1 MHTLDDNL
9 RVRLLHILERSYIE
23 LAHLAMGQK
32 FKQILALTQAVENI
46 PTHLKRWHEDSL
58 RQIVRDLETYQ
69 EQFAIRYEYLAILDP
84 GYCNYEDLFD

>member
-32 FKQILALTQAVENI
+32 FRNPRAHPSRREHSYSPKALALKT
-46 PTHLKRWHEDSL
+46 LSGK
-58 RQIVRDLETYQ
+58 
-69 EQFAIRYEYLAILDP
+69 
-84 GYCNYEDLFD
+84 